1 MKKYFIIATLL
12 LAAAATGCKRED
24 PKDDTTKTPVSFVI
38 EETVTRTVTNGNMTT
53 FVTGDKVGI
62 TSTGLA
68 TEMENAEFTVT
79 DNGALAGGLFYYD
92 GKKSAVFYAHYPY
105 SADYNAGNVTM
116 TVSSDQSTAEKYNA
130 NDFMTAVAT
139 GDPVT
144 GGTVTLRFTHR
155 LALVKVVWNGSLT
168 ATAASL
174 NGVASE
180 AVWNQA
186 DNTISTDGQDI
197 DINMWKTSK
206 NSQEYWALI
215 PAQKVP
221 AGSELVT
228 VTDETKS
235 YKYVTASDINFNAN
249 TIKKI
254 TLTVKADGS
263 VEAVISELD
272 IENWDDDTIDG
283 GGSVEEVVVPPV
295 ELISAAEGK
304 NITLV
309 PNSKGNAAA
318 GAWNVA
324 VESGNVIETTQN
336 GELHFNVAAGS
347 WWNNAVY
354 YRPTEEKAA
363 QIKPTLYKLT
373 FEAKADAAL
382 KGFMVQVMKGD
393 ETANTYFGITN
404 SDPTGKADVTY
415 NRMYYPSFKDNQ
427 AGLYVKMTYWVNFA
441 QIIDAGGT
449 TITEAKAGDF
459 SKVLLTLSINTG
471 NSDANAYGVDFH
483 FRNFEFVEVK

>member
-1 MKKYFIIATLL
+1 MKKSLISLSI
-12 LAAAATGCKRED
+12 LAVAFASCQKPEPVAGND
-24 PKDDTTKTPVSFVI
+24 PTKVSFVI
-38 EETVTRTVTNGNMTT
+38 ETEVTRTVTNGKVTT
-53 FVTGDKVGI
+53 FVEGDQIGI
-62 TSTGLA
+62 TSSGLA
-68 TEMENAEFTVT
+68 NEMANAEFEVA
-79 DNGALAGGLFYYD
+79 DNGSLTGAQPYYYNED
-92 GKKSAVFYAHYPY
+92 NPAVFYAHYPY
-105 SADYNAGNVTM
+105 TAAYADGKVTM
-116 TVSSDQSTAEKYNA
+116 TVSSDQSTEAKYNA
-130 NDFMTAVAT
+130 NDFLTSTAT
-139 GDPVT
+139 GNPAD
-144 GGTVTLRFTHR
+144 GGKVSFRFHHR
-155 LALVKVVWNGSLT
+155 LTLVKVIWNGSLT
-168 ATAASL
+168 ASE
-174 NGVASE
+174 VAIKNVKPQVE
-180 AVWNQA
+180 WAYA
-186 DNTISTDGQDI
+186 DNKLTTGGSAIEV
-197 DINMWKTSK
+197 NMWKTSA
-206 NSQEYWALI
+206 NAQEYWAVI
-215 PAQKVP
+215 PAQTLAK
-221 AGSELVT
+221 GTELLVIN
-228 VTDETKS
+228 DAAKKYS
-235 YKYVTASDINFNAN
+235 YTTSADIDFNEGM
-249 TIKKI
+249 IKKI
-254 TLTVKADGS
+254 TLNLLPDNS
-263 VEAVISELD
+263 VEATFSDVE
-272 IENWDDDTIDG
+272 IEDWGEDEG
-283 GGSVEEVVVPPV
+283 VVGEVEEVVTPPV

-324 VESGNVIETTQN
+324 VESGNVIETTQD
-336 GELHFNVAAGS
+336 GELHFNIAAGS

-354 YRPTEEKAA
+354 YRPADEKAA

-393 ETANTYFGITN
+393 ETGNTYFGIIN